1 MGRLKDLLIER
12 MEESEDEQLAHK
24 LGITYDEL
32 TQLNHKIDTE
42 ESDDGIIYNYII
54 SFDKDSAKEILEKIK
69 GLDQN
74 YQVWLSPSEY
84 EGDYYYE
91 EQYRAIVSNKY
102 FYESFLQ
109 ALDSAGKLNDID
121 IDGGQL
127 TATLKRQI
135 YVSIMAAVEAFLS
148 ETFINLTNDHEEY
161 FRNFIETFP
170 YFKERKLEMSRI
182 FAEQERIKD
191 TAKKVM
197 VEIIY
202 HNLAKVSKMYSSTF
216 KIEFPDIGEL
226 SKCVSIRHD
235 LVHRNGKSTDG
246 KAVTIDKEV
255 ITDLI
260 DRAGAFIKEIANKL
274 KLPRHNAYR

>member
-1 MGRLKDLLIER
+1 

-24 LGITYDEL
+24 LGISYDEL
-32 TQLNHKIDTE
+32 SQLNHKIETE

-54 SFDKDSAKEILEKIK
+54 SFDKDSPNEILEKIK
-69 GLDQN
+69 GLDQKN
-74 YQVWLSPSEY
+74 QVWLSPSEY

-109 ALDSAGKLNDID
+109 ALSSAERLNNID

-127 TATLKRQI
+127 TATLKQQI
-135 YVSIMAAVEAFLS
+135 YVSIMAALEAFLS

-170 YFKERKLEMSRI
+170 DFKERKFEMSRI
-182 FAEQERIKD
+182 FAEQEKIKD

-216 KIEFPDIGEL
+216 KMEFPDIAEL

-235 LVHRNGKSTDG
+235 LVHRNGKTTEG
-246 KAVTIDKEV
+246 KVVIIDKEV

-260 DRAGAFIKEIANKL
+260 DKTGAFVKEIANKF
-274 KLPRHNAYR
+274 KLPGH